1 MFMGRRSGREIPVK
15 VLFSAWPG
23 YGHLLPMVPLARAAQ
38 RAGHQVLVTT
48 GPDLADVT
56 RGVGLDFRPTG
67 MTADEVY
74 AQGPTDV
81 SIDALPPG
89 QQVAFAARY
98 VFGPSALARAID
110 LLDIVPAWQPDLIV
124 HDTLELGAPI
134 AAETFGIPHVTH
146 GFGPMASETAD
157 LVNAIGSFVEEAD
170 VPDPALDAFGA
181 PYLDV
186 APPGLALVTTEPW
199 KDVRPLR
206 PSAGEPNGDLR
217 PALASLPH
225 DDTVYLT
232 LGTAAH
238 RSPHVF
244 RSVLDGCDRLG
255 VNVVMTTGPRS
266 DPDSVARG
274 RDAILARQYVA
285 QASVLPYCRAVVSH
299 AGAGTM
305 LGALCHGLPQLCLP
319 QGTDQPVNAATLVPT
334 GAALALD
341 PGDVTADTVE
351 DSLRRLLAD
360 PSYAMNAGVL
370 RDRIGSMP
378 SPDQVLSELLA

>member
-1 MFMGRRSGREIPVK
+1 VK

-56 RGVGLDFRPTG
+56 RGFGLEFRPTG
-67 MTADEVY
+67 MTADEVH
-74 AQGPTDV
+74 AQVPTDV
-81 SIDALPPG
+81 SVDSLPTG
-89 QQVAFAARY
+89 QRTAFAARY

-124 HDTLELGAPI
+124 HDTIELGAPI

-146 GFGPMASETAD
+146 GFGPMAPETAD
-157 LVNAIGSFVEEAD
+157 LVTAIGAFVEEAD
-170 VPDPALDAFGA
+170 IPDPALDAFGA

-186 APPGLALVTTEPW
+186 APPGLARVTAEPW

-206 PSAGEPNGDLR
+206 PSAGEANGDLR
-217 PALASLPH
+217 PALAALPH

-232 LGTAAH
+232 LGTVLN
-238 RSPHVF
+238 RSHHVF
-244 RSVLDGCDRLG
+244 RSVLDGCERLHL
-255 VNVVMTTGPRS
+255 NVVMTTGPRS
-266 DPDSVARG
+266 DPESVAGARQ
-274 RDAILARQYVA
+274 AILARTYVA

-299 AGAGTM
+299 AGSGTM

-319 QGTDQPVNAATLVPT
+319 QGTDHPLNVAALVPT
-334 GAALALD
+334 GAALALE
-341 PGDVTADTVE
+341 PGNVTPDSVE
-351 DSLRRLLAD
+351 GALRRLLDD
-360 PSYAMNAGVL
+360 PSYATNAGVL

-378 SPDQVLSELLA
+378 SPDQVLAELLV